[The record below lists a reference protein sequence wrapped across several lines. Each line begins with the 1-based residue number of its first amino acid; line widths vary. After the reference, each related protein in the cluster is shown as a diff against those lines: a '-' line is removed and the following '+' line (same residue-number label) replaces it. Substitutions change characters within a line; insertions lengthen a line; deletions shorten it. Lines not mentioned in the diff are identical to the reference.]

1 MNMKSIAIVGLGLI
15 GGSMAWALR
24 GFEDYE
30 VVGVVRRQE
39 SADYAM
45 EHGICDRVTMDVE
58 STLREADLTFL
69 CMNPTGIIDYLD
81 RYKNVYKPGSLVSDV
96 CGIKTAIMKGSEVL
110 PPEVDFIG
118 CHPMAGR
125 ENSGIEY
132 CEKEMFYGAHFL
144 LTPRDTSTPEHIAL
158 MERIGQRLGC
168 RDIIKTTPENHDDII
183 AYTSQ
188 IMHIMAVSIC
198 DDPLLFKC
206 GGFEGN
212 SFRDVTRV
220 ACLDVDL
227 WTELFHL
234 NAKSLCRIID
244 RLETTLRAYRQAI
257 ELDDTERLHER
268 LTYDADRK
276 RRMNEQYPLM
286 LLK

>member
-1 MNMKSIAIVGLGLI
+1 MKQIAVVGLGLI

-30 VVGVVRRQE
+30 VVGVVRREETAQ
-39 SADYAM
+39 YAL
-45 EHGICDRVTMDVE
+45 EHGICDRVVLDGDEV
-58 STLREADLTFL
+58 LPEADVTFL
-69 CMNPTGIIDYLD
+69 CMNPTGILDYMKAKKDLFH
-81 RYKNVYKPGSLVSDV
+81 PGALVTDV
-96 CGIKTAIMKGSEVL
+96 CGIKTAIMEGAKVL
-110 PPEVDFIG
+110 PDSVDFIG

-125 ENSGIEY
+125 ESSGIEH
-132 CEKEMFYGAHFL
+132 CEKEMFHGAHFL
-144 LTPRDTSTPEHIAL
+144 LTPRETSTPEHVAL
-158 MERIGQRLGC
+158 MERIGSYIGC
-168 RDIIKTTPENHDDII
+168 RDVVKTTPENHDNII

-220 ACLDVDL
+220 AALDVEL

-234 NAKSLCRIID
+234 NAPALCRIID
-244 RLETTLRAYRQAI
+244 RLETTLRQYRQAI
-257 ELDDTERLHER
+257 EFEDTERLQER
-268 LTYDADRK
+268 LIYDSDRK

>member
-1 MNMKSIAIVGLGLI
+1 MKQIAVVGLGLI

-24 GFEDYE
+24 GFEEYE
-30 VVGVVRRQE
+30 IVGVVRRE
-39 SADYAM
+39 ETATYAM
-45 EHGICDRVTMDVE
+45 EHGICDRVTLDMDAA
-58 STLREADLTFL
+58 LAEADVTIL
-69 CMNPTGIIDYLD
+69 CMNPSGIIRLLEEKRDIF
-81 RYKNVYKPGSLVSDV
+81 KPGSLVTDV
-96 CGIKTAIMKGSEVL
+96 CGIKTAIMEAARVL
-110 PPEVDFIG
+110 PAQVDFIG

-125 ENSGIEY
+125 EVSGIEF
-132 CEKEMFYGAHFL
+132 CEKEMFHGAHFL
-144 LTPRDTSTPEHIAL
+144 LTPQKTSTPEHIAL
-158 MERIGQRLGC
+158 MERMGSFIGC
-168 RDIIKTTPENHDDII
+168 RDIVRTTAENHDNII

-220 ACLDVDL
+220 AALDVPL

-234 NAKSLCRIID
+234 NAPALCRIID
-244 RLETTLRAYRQAI
+244 RLETTLRQYRQAI
-257 ELDDTERLHER
+257 EFEDTERLEER
-268 LTYDADRK
+268 LTYDSDRK
-276 RRMNEQYPLM
+276 RRMNREYPLM

>member
-1 MNMKSIAIVGLGLI
+1 MKQIAIVGMGLI
-15 GGSMAWALR
+15 GASMAWALR

-30 VVGVVRRQE
+30 IVGVVRRQY
-39 SADYAM
+39 SADYALA
-45 EHGICDRVTMDVE
+45 HGMCDRVTMDAE
-58 STLREADLTFL
+58 TALREADVTFL
-69 CMNPTGIIDYLD
+69 CINPGDIIKHLD
-81 RYKNVYKPGSLVSDV
+81 LYKDTFKPGSLVTDV
-96 CGIKTAIMKGSEVL
+96 CGIKTAIMKGAEVL
-110 PPEVDFIG
+110 PDHVDFIG

-132 CEKEMFYGAHFL
+132 AEKEMFHGAHFI
-144 LTPRDTSTPEHIAL
+144 LTPRASSTPEHIDL
-158 MERIGQRLGC
+158 MERMGAYIGAQ
-168 RDIIKTTPENHDDII
+168 DVVKTTPEEHDNII

-212 SFRDVTRV
+212 SFRDCTRV
-220 ACLDVDL
+220 AALDVPL

-234 NAKSLCRIID
+234 NAPALCRIID
-244 RLETTLRAYRQAI
+244 RLETTLRQYRQAI
-257 ELDDTERLHER
+257 EFEDTERLTER
-268 LTYDADRK
+268 LVYDSDRK
-276 RRMNEQYPLM
+276 RRMNEQYPL

>member
-1 MNMKSIAIVGLGLI
+1 MKRIALVGLGLI

-30 VVGVVRRQE
+30 IIGVVRRQE
-39 SADYAM
+39 TADYALSK
-45 EHGICDRVTMDVE
+45 GICDRVTLDVE
-58 STLREADLTFL
+58 AALREADVTFL
-69 CMNPTGIIDYLD
+69 CMNPTGILDYLREYRD
-81 RYKNVYKPGSLVSDV
+81 VFKPGSLVTDV
-96 CGIKTAIMKGSEVL
+96 CGVKTAIMKGAEVL
-110 PPEVDFIG
+110 PEQVDFIG

-125 ENSGIEY
+125 ENSGIEF

-144 LTPRDTSTPEHIAL
+144 LTPRETSSQEHIDL
-158 MERIGQRLGC
+158 MERIGHFVGC
-168 RDIIKTTPENHDDII
+168 RDVIKTTPENHDNII

-220 ACLDVDL
+220 AALDVNL

-234 NAKSLCRIID
+234 NSTALCRIID
-244 RLETTLRAYRQAI
+244 RLETTLRQYRQAI
-257 ELDDTERLHER
+257 EFEDTERLKER
-268 LTYDADRK
+268 LTYDSDRK
-276 RRMNEQYPLM
+276 RKMNEQYPLM

>member
-1 MNMKSIAIVGLGLI
+1 MKQIAVVGLGLI

-30 VVGVVRRQE
+30 IVGVVRRAETAQ
-39 SADYAM
+39 YAL
-45 EHGICDRVTMDVE
+45 EHGICDRVVLDGDEV
-58 STLREADLTFL
+58 LPEADVTFL
-69 CMNPTGIIDYLD
+69 CMNPTGILDYMKAKKDLFH
-81 RYKNVYKPGSLVSDV
+81 PGALVTDV
-96 CGIKTAIMKGSEVL
+96 CGIKTAIMEGAKVL
-110 PPEVDFIG
+110 PDSVDFIG

-125 ENSGIEY
+125 ESSGIEH
-132 CEKEMFYGAHFL
+132 CEKEMFHGAHFL
-144 LTPRDTSTPEHIAL
+144 LTPRETSTPEHVAL
-158 MERIGQRLGC
+158 MERIGSYIGC
-168 RDIIKTTPENHDDII
+168 RDVVKTTPENHDNII

-220 ACLDVDL
+220 AALDVEL

-234 NAKSLCRIID
+234 NAPALCRIID
-244 RLETTLRAYRQAI
+244 RLETTLRQYRQAI
-257 ELDDTERLHER
+257 EFEDTERLQER
-268 LTYDADRK
+268 LIYDSDRK

>member
-1 MNMKSIAIVGLGLI
+1 MKQITLVGLGLI

-30 VVGVVRRQE
+30 IVGVARRQE
-39 SADYAM
+39 TADYALS
-45 EHGICDRVTMDVE
+45 HGICDRVVLDGDEVLPDSDV
-58 STLREADLTFL
+58 TFL
-69 CMNPTGIIDYLD
+69 CMNPSGIIQYMKDKRNLF
-81 RYKNVYKPGSLVSDV
+81 KPGSLVTDV
-96 CGIKTAIMKGSEVL
+96 CGIKTAIMEGAEVL
-110 PPEVDFIG
+110 PENIDFIG

-125 ENSGIEY
+125 ESSGIEHS
-132 CEKEMFYGAHFL
+132 EKEMFYGAHFL
-144 LTPRDTSTPEHIAL
+144 LTPRETSTPEHIAL
-158 MERIGQRLGC
+158 MERIGNAVGC
-168 RDIIKTTPENHDDII
+168 RDIIKTTPEEHDNII

-188 IMHIMAVSIC
+188 IMHVMAVSIC

-220 ACLDVDL
+220 AALDVDM

-234 NAKSLCRIID
+234 NAKALCRIID
-244 RLETTLRAYRQAI
+244 RLETTLRQYRQAI
-257 ELDDTERLHER
+257 EFEDTERLEER
-268 LTYDADRK
+268 LTYDSKRK

>member
-1 MNMKSIAIVGLGLI
+1 MKTIAVVGLGLI
-15 GGSMAWALR
+15 GGSLAWALR
-24 GFEDYE
+24 GFEEYE
-30 VVGVVRRQE
+30 ILGVVRRE
-39 SADYAM
+39 ETAAYAM
-45 EHGICDRVTMDVE
+45 THGICDRVTLD
-58 STLREADLTFL
+58 TDAALREADVTVL
-69 CMNPTGIIDYLD
+69 CMNPTGILRLLEEKRNIF
-81 RYKNVYKPGSLVSDV
+81 KPGSLVTDV
-96 CGIKTAIMKGSEVL
+96 CGIKTAVMQGAKVL

-125 ENSGIEY
+125 ESSGIEF

-144 LTPRDTSTPEHIAL
+144 LTPQESSTPEHIAL
-158 MERIGQRLGC
+158 MERMGHFIGC
-168 RDIIKTTPENHDDII
+168 RDIIKTTPENHDNII

-220 ACLDVDL
+220 AALDVEL

-234 NAKSLCRIID
+234 NAPALCRIID
-244 RLETTLRAYRQAI
+244 RLETTLRQYRQAI
-257 ELDDTERLHER
+257 EFEDTERLEER
-268 LTYDADRK
+268 LRYDSDRK

-286 LLK
+286 LIK